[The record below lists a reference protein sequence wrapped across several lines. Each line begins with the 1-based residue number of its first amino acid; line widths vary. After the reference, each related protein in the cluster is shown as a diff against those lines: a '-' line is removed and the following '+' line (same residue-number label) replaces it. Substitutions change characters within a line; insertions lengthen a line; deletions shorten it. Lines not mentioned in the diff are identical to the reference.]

1 MNAHV
6 ETCAMAVRARS
17 SQSGGWRRRKGANG
31 SGDPLAIILADHDA
45 QRQMCERLRAIA
57 HAGFLGA
64 EDARAL
70 HKHLKEHL
78 PRHHRDEDEALFPLL
93 RERALPEDGLDEVL
107 ARLHRDHV
115 YSSRAADEFMP
126 IFAPLSSDQ
135 TRAIDLETSAKIL
148 RFVGRELRHLAIE
161 NAVVLVIAQVR
172 LSKADLAQI
181 ARRMSG
187 GATGEP

>member
-1 MNAHV
+1 MNAPV
-6 ETCAMAVRARS
+6 RACAMAGRARS
-17 SQSGGWRRRKGANG
+17 SQPGGSRGRKCVDAY
-31 SGDPLAIILADHDA
+31 GDPLAIILADHDL
-45 QRQMCERLRAIA
+45 QRQICERLRAVA

-64 EDARAL
+64 EDARTL
-70 HKHLKEHL
+70 SCHLRVHL

-107 ARLHRDHV
+107 EQLHRDHD
-115 YSSRAADEFMP
+115 YSSRVANEFMP
-126 IFAPLSSDQ
+126 IFAPLSAGE
-135 TRAIDLETSAKIL
+135 TRTIDLETSAKIL

-187 GATGEP
+187 DNTEEE